1 MFTECVTA
9 PRRTSPTFLIAAAS
23 GVPISSPDPY
33 AAVAGADVIAGRG
46 AS

>member
-9 PRRTSPTFLIAAAS
+9 PRRMSATLRIDAAS
-23 GVPISSPDPY
+23 GVSIWRLAPRS
-33 AAVAGADVIAGRG
+33 AVADAAEIVGRV